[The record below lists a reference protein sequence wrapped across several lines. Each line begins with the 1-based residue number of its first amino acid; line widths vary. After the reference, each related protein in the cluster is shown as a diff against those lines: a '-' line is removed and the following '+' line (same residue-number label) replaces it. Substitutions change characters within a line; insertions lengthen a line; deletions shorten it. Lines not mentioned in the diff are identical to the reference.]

1 MAALVASIVFIFG
14 YALIALESKIRVNK
28 SAWAL
33 AMGGMLWVILGLA
46 DSTAAHNE
54 MVHVAFDIFNIVVFL
69 LAAMSLVEILVHY
82 RIFDVIREK
91 IFKFHPTDSQQ
102 FVVLTGLAFFFSA
115 IIDNLTT
122 TIVMLVMAQKFMR
135 GRNLLVTAVGI
146 VIAANAGG
154 AFSPIGDVTTIMLW
168 LAGKFEASQIILQ
181 GFIPSLVLY
190 VVMLLMMRS
199 QIVESGYDQAPTK
212 IVRPLAV
219 SEKIIISLVGI
230 SFILPIVVKFIGLP
244 PVMGLLLGLGIT
256 WIAIDAMKVLVPD
269 EKTHMTA
276 SIEALIQKTDIA
288 SIKFFIGILLAV
300 SALGI
305 LGILE
310 HVSLW
315 IYGADQS
322 MWRVIFG
329 NTVLGAVSSFLDNIP
344 LTAIAIEML
353 EVQTTGLWV
362 LLALAVGTGGSLLS
376 LGSAAGVVAMG
387 MIKDLTFE
395 KYFKIGFWPALVSFL
410 ACVAAWGAQS
420 LLFGLG

>member
-1 MAALVASIVFIFG
+1 MSALVASIVFILG

-33 AMGGMLWVILGLA
+33 AMGGILWVILGLA
-46 DSTAAHNE
+46 DSAAAHNE
-54 MVHVAFDIFNIVVFL
+54 IVHVAYDIFNIVVFL

-82 RIFDVIREK
+82 RVFDVIREK
-91 IFKFHPTDSQQ
+91 IFAYHPTDSQQ

-115 IIDNLTT
+115 LIDNLTT
-122 TIVMLVMAQKFMR
+122 TIVMLVMAQKFVR
-135 GRNLLVTAVGI
+135 GRNLLIAAVGI

-168 LAGKFEASQIILQ
+168 LAGKFEATDILLQ

-190 VVMLLMMRS
+190 TVMLLMMRPM
-199 QIVESGYDQAPTK
+199 IVESGFDKAPTQK
-212 IVRPLAV
+212 VTPLVASEKVVIGLVAV
-219 SEKIIISLVGI
+219 SFVLPVLV
-230 SFILPIVVKFIGLP
+230 KMIGLP

-276 SIEALIQKTDIA
+276 SIESLIQKTDIA

-305 LGILE
+305 LGVLD
-310 HVSLW
+310 HVSSF

-322 MWRVIFG
+322 MMHVIIG

-344 LTAIAIEML
+344 LTAIAIEIL
-353 EVQTTGLWV
+353 DVESTGLWV
-362 LLALAVGTGGSLLS
+362 LLALSVGTGGSLLS

-387 MIKDLTFE
+387 MIKELTFE
-395 KYFKIGFWPALVSFL
+395 KYFKIGFVPALVSFL
-410 ACVAAWGAQS
+410 ACIAAWGVQAFV
-420 LLFGLG
+420 FGLV